1 MGRDV
6 LEDEDVPIF
15 SEANCMTVPA
25 DFFCDLAV
33 PGVRALQP
41 YQPGKPIEELQ
52 REYGVS
58 DIVKLASNE
67 NPLGPSPKA
76 LAAARETLAQ
86 SHRYPDGNGFALRQA
101 LAEHHDIDPDW
112 ITLGS
117 GSNDL
122 LEMAARAFLGPG
134 REAVF
139 AAHAFAIYAIATQA
153 VGATGVVAAANPP
166 DHEQAYGHDL
176 DTLRA
181 AITDKTRVV
190 FIANPNNPTGTWL
203 AAEALER
210 FFDSVPRDVV
220 ILLDEAYVEYAAD
233 APGYREGSGWVRR
246 YPNLLVTR
254 TFSKAQGLAG
264 LRVGYGLSNPALA
277 DLLNRVR
284 MPFNVS
290 IPAQAAAIAA
300 LQAGAHIQASVQLN
314 AGEMQRLGGQLRD
327 MGLSWLPSAGNFLCI
342 RVGPRAAEIY
352 EALLRQGVIV
362 RPVGGGYGLTEFLR
376 VSIGLPAENDRFMA
390 ALREADSQGLLQ
402 AG

>member
-1 MGRDV
+1 
-6 LEDEDVPIF
+6 
-15 SEANCMTVPA
+15 MTLPA

-52 REYGVS
+52 REYGVT

-76 LAAARETLAQ
+76 LIAAREALTEI
-86 SHRYPDGNGFALRQA
+86 HRYPDGNGFALRQA
-101 LAEHHDIDPDW
+101 LAEHHDIDPAG

-122 LEMAARAFLGPG
+122 LEMVVRVFLGPG

-176 DTLRA
+176 ETMLA

-203 AAEALER
+203 TADALER
-210 FFDSVPRDVV
+210 FFGSVPKDIVV
-220 ILLDEAYVEYAAD
+220 VLDEAYVEYAAE
-233 APGYREGSGWVRR
+233 APGYREASSWVRNH
-246 YPNLLVTR
+246 PNLLVTR

-264 LRVGYGLSNPALA
+264 LRVGYGLSSPALA

-300 LQAGAHIQASVQLN
+300 LGDSAHIQASVKLN
-314 AGEMQRLGGQLRD
+314 TEEMQRVGARLREL
-327 MGLSWLPSAGNFLCI
+327 GLSWLPSAGNFLCV
-342 RVGPRAAEIY
+342 RFGPHAAEIY
-352 EALLRQGVIV
+352 ELLLRQGVIV
-362 RPVGGGYGLTEFLR
+362 RPIGGGYGLPEYLR
-376 VSIGLPAENDRFMA
+376 VSLGLSIENDRFMA
-390 ALREADSQGLLQ
+390 ALLTADVQRLIQ
-402 AG
+402 AS

>member
-1 MGRDV
+1 MT
-6 LEDEDVPIF
+6 LP
-15 SEANCMTVPA
+15 AN
-25 DFFCDLAV
+25 FFCDLAA

-52 REYGVS
+52 REYGVT

-76 LAAARETLAQ
+76 LAAASKALAEI
-86 SHRYPDGNGFALRQA
+86 HRYPDGSGYALRQA
-101 LAEHHDIDPDW
+101 LAEHHDIDPAW

-139 AAHAFAIYAIATQA
+139 AAHAFAIYGIATQA
-153 VGATGVVAAANPP
+153 MSATGVIAAANPV
-166 DHEQAYGHDL
+166 DHEQPYGHNL
-176 DTLRA
+176 ETMRA
-181 AITDKTRVV
+181 AITEKTRVV

-203 AAEALER
+203 AAEALEE
-210 FFDSVPRDVV
+210 FFASVPRDVV
-220 ILLDEAYVEYAAD
+220 ILLDEAYVEYAAS
-233 APGYREGSGWVRR
+233 APGYREGSDWVRN

-264 LRVGYGLSNPALA
+264 LRVGYGLSHPALA

-290 IPAQAAAIAA
+290 IPAQAAAMAA
-300 LQAGAHIQASVQLN
+300 LQDSDHIQASVQLN
-314 AGEMQRLGGQLRD
+314 AEEMQRLGERLRR
-327 MGLSWLPSAGNFLCI
+327 MGLSWLPSAGNFLCLK
-342 RVGPRAAEIY
+342 VGSRAAEIY
-352 EALLRQGVIV
+352 EVLLRQGVIV
-362 RPVGGGYGLTEFLR
+362 RPIGGGYGLGEFLR
-376 VSIGLPAENDRFMA
+376 VSIGLPAENDRFLA
-390 ALREADSQGLLQ
+390 ALQQAEKQGLLQ
-402 AG
+402 AE

>member
-1 MGRDV
+1 MS
-6 LEDEDVPIF
+6 LP
-15 SEANCMTVPA
+15 T

-33 PGVRALQP
+33 PGVQALQP

-76 LAAARETLAQ
+76 LAAAQEALAEI
-86 SHRYPDGNGFALRQA
+86 HRYPDGNGFLLRQA
-101 LAEHHDIDPDW
+101 LAAHHDVDPLSV
-112 ITLGS
+112 TMGS

-122 LEMAARAFLGPG
+122 LEMVARAFLGPG

-139 AAHAFAIYAIATQA
+139 AKHGFAIYAIASQA
-153 VGATGVVAAANPP
+153 VGATPVQAPANPP
-166 DHEQAYGHDL
+166 EHAQPYGHDL
-176 DTLRA
+176 DAMLA

-203 AAEALER
+203 TGDELER
-210 FFDSVPRDVV
+210 FFERVPGDVIV
-220 ILLDEAYVEYAAD
+220 LLDEAYVEYAAA
-233 APGYREGSGWVRR
+233 APGYRQGADWVRR
-246 YPNLLVTR
+246 YPNLIVTR

-264 LRVGYGLSNPALA
+264 LRVGYGLSSPAVA

-300 LQAGAHIQASVQLN
+300 LADTEHVQASVELN
-314 AGEMQRLGGQLRD
+314 RVEMERLKSRLAD
-327 MGLSWLPSAGNFLCI
+327 MGLSWLPSAGNFLCV
-342 RVGPRAAEIY
+342 RLGPGAGEIY
-352 EALLRQGVIV
+352 QALLRQGVIV
-362 RPVGGGYGLTEFLR
+362 RPIGGGYQLGEFLR
-376 VSIGLPAENDRFMA
+376 VSIGLPRENDRFMQ
-390 ALREADSQGLLQ
+390 ALAELQGQGLLQ

>member
-1 MGRDV
+1 
-6 LEDEDVPIF
+6 
-15 SEANCMTVPA
+15 MTIPA

-76 LAAARETLAQ
+76 LQAAREALGEI
-86 SHRYPDGNGFALRQA
+86 HRYPDGNGFALRQA
-101 LAEHHDIDPDW
+101 LAEHHDIDPEW

-122 LEMAARAFLGPG
+122 LEMVARAFLGPG

-139 AAHAFAIYAIATQA
+139 AVHAFAIYGIATQA
-153 VGATGVVAAANPP
+153 VGATGIAAAANPA
-166 DHEQAYGHDL
+166 DHAQPHGHDL
-176 DTLRA
+176 DAMRA

-203 AAEALER
+203 SAEELER
-210 FFDSVPRDVV
+210 FIDSVPRDIV
-220 ILLDEAYVEYAAD
+220 IVLDEAYVEYAAT
-233 APGYREGSGWVRR
+233 APGYEEGSDWVRQ

-264 LRVGYGLSNPALA
+264 LRVGYGLSNPAMA
-277 DLLNRVR
+277 DYLNRVR

-290 IPAQAAAIAA
+290 IPAQAAAMAA
-300 LQAGAHIQASVQLN
+300 LQDSAHIQASVQLN
-314 AGEMQRLGGQLRD
+314 AKEMQRLSALLRE
-327 MGLSWLPSAGNFLCI
+327 MGLDWLPSAGNFLCL
-342 RVGPRAAEIY
+342 RVGSRAADIY
-352 EALLRQGVIV
+352 QALLRQGVIV
-362 RPVGGGYGLTEFLR
+362 RPVGGGYGLADFLR
-376 VSIGLPAENDRFMA
+376 VSVGLPDENDRFIA
-390 ALREADSQGLLQ
+390 ALREADVQELLQ
-402 AG
+402 AI